1 MLWHDLLIAVVLA
14 SDTHA
19 CMLQGRKVAEVAGA
33 AQRVGRLAD
42 QAGGGSMITTKSLA
56 SYDDD
61 GEEEVLH
68 RLNLI
73 LKVHLSMSRQT
84 TSMLASA
91 RDRDSRTDG
100 MASALQ
106 LVHKTQAFNCFT
118 YARHSAHFSDSKVWP
133 C

>member
-1 MLWHDLLIAVVLA
+1 
-14 SDTHA
+14 
-19 CMLQGRKVAEVAGA
+19 MLQGRKVAEVAGA

-73 LKVHLSMSRQT
+73 LKVQFQCYTRPFP
-84 TSMLASA
+84 
-91 RDRDSRTDG
+91 G
-100 MASALQ
+100 
-106 LVHKTQAFNCFT
+106 
-118 YARHSAHFSDSKVWP
+118 W
-133 C
+133 